1 MDATSEVFRGFVFTH
16 RNLLPSVWKALRDR
30 RLPAAG
36 ATAWEDPSAR
46 GARKRARGGC
56 GGPAP
61 HVRSPTHVILTDRA
75 DADTRALAA
84 RQHPDAILVTQT
96 WVFDR
101 LAGKPEAP
109 PPESSPPPT
118 SAPSSNPTSLLPLPP
133 PASDDDVLPPDHPN
147 WILDARVSTRAF
159 DASDGVRL
167 GARVGATMD
176 AVERCL
182 RCRHDRD
189 ASLNEPVVALLV
201 ELERYEHLGGGTAAQ
216 RAGDL
221 DAPATRDG
229 RFNEEQSAYARAA
242 AATRAWPRRLKP
254 GDAASELR
262 AIPFVGASLAAQM
275 AQMLETGTCDKLE
288 GFRKGAARGGI
299 VRHHDGRVRF
309 GDVAL
314 ERDAATKDHRLP
326 SPPDGRR
333 EKETDTETFAEGA
346 PGALALDGV
355 RPDVAA
361 PATVSSA
368 VSSAASSAGK
378 VSRGRE
384 PGTLDEAA
392 AHASLR
398 VIPGVGRDTAR
409 RLILAGIRTREALRE
424 DLARGAE
431 GSTARREGL
440 LDARQIAVA
449 ERSADLAEPVTAADV
464 EEMREAVLAA
474 VRSANVPGADAAGW
488 EVTQVGGGRRSRA
501 SHDADFLVSHPKLRT
516 HASMSTAGA
525 LRATLDGLGDRLL
538 SDASA
543 FRMVSVDRARKFWK
557 RVRDP
562 ARSLSGPGAGG
573 VGGGVSDYYDKIFG
587 VFRAREGKWRRLDVV
602 FVPRDAFPFALIGW
616 TGSKCFNRLLRNHA
630 LNRGMFLNSHCLIR
644 RRDRRCVGAEAD
656 DPAWD
661 QLGVPREPPA
671 PPLDARGNDWWPP
684 GWDANRR
691 VESEADVF
699 QLLGLPHVPPEWR
712 DCPS

>member
-1 MDATSEVFRGFVFTH
+1 MGDTSEVFRGFVFTH
-16 RNLLPSVWKALRDR
+16 RNLLPSVWKALRDH

-46 GARKRARGGC
+46 CPRKRARGGSA
-56 GGPAP
+56 GLAP
-61 HVRSPTHVILTDRA
+61 PGSPTHVILTDRA

-84 RQHPDAILVTQT
+84 RQHPAAILVTQT

-118 SAPSSNPTSLLPLPP
+118 SAPSANPTSRLPLAA

-147 WILDARVSTRAF
+147 WILDARVSNRAF

-176 AVERCL
+176 SVERCL

-216 RAGDL
+216 RADDL

-229 RFNEEQSAYARAA
+229 GFNEEQSAYARAA

-254 GDAASELR
+254 GDSPSEIR
-262 AIPFVGASLAAQM
+262 AVPFVGASLAAQIS
-275 AQMLETGTCDKLE
+275 QMLETGTCEKLE
-288 GFRKGAARGGI
+288 GFRKGATRGGI

-309 GDVAL
+309 GDAAR
-314 ERDAATKDHRLP
+314 ESGTDAA
-326 SPPDGRR
+326 R
-333 EKETDTETFAEGA
+333 ESGTDAARESGTNASREDA
-346 PGALALDGV
+346 PGALTIA
-355 RPDVAA
+355 
-361 PATVSSA
+361 SSA
-368 VSSAASSAGK
+368 VVVAGSAPNPAVVVSHT
-378 VSRGRE
+378 SRGRE

-398 VIPGVGRDTAR
+398 VIPGVGRETAR
-409 RLILAGIRTREALRE
+409 RLILAGFRDREALRE

-431 GSTARREGL
+431 GSVARRRGL
-440 LDARQIAVA
+440 LDAQQIAAA
-449 ERSADLAEPVTAADV
+449 ERSADLAEPVPAADA
-464 EEMREAVLAA
+464 EEMRAAILAA
-474 VRSANVPGADAAGW
+474 VRSANVPGADPPGW

-516 HASMSTAGA
+516 HASMSGA
-525 LRATLDGLGDRLL
+525 LRGTLDGLGDRLL

-543 FRMVSVDRARKFWK
+543 FRMVSVDRARKFWR

-587 VFRAREGKWRRLDVV
+587 VFRAQEGKWRRLDVV

-644 RRDRRCVGAEAD
+644 RRDRRCVGVTAD

-661 QLGVPREPPA
+661 ELGVPREPPA

-691 VESEADVF
+691 AESEADVF